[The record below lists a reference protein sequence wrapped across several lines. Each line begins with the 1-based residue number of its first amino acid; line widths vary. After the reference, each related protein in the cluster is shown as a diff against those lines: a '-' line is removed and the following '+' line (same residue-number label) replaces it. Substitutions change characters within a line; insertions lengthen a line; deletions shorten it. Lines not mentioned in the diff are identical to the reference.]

1 MCHVKN
7 MKHLFII
14 FTLISFNA
22 CSQDK
27 QKNEIDVDKLSERIQ
42 YVISPSPNDSLCISE
57 IKRATNDLKN
67 LKKQQTFTAPI
78 KDVLFYRSN
87 KIIGTISG
95 MLQRNK

>member
-1 MCHVKN
+1 
-7 MKHLFII
+7 MKTIGVTKDLS
-14 FTLISFNA
+14 TRKLI
-22 CSQDK
+22 
-27 QKNEIDVDKLSERIQ
+27 
-42 YVISPSPNDSLCISE
+42 ISE